1 MTPQELRD
9 AREKLGLFQNEL
21 YIKAGLG
28 TAAGR
33 TAQKVHVSRMERG
46 VRPITKATAD
56 KVLALLER
64 ETE

>member
-9 AREKLGLFQNEL
+9 ARATLGLFQNEL
-21 YIKAGLG
+21 YLKAGLG
-28 TAAGR
+28 TASGR

-46 VRPITKATAD
+46 IRPITKATAD

-64 ETE
+64 EAG